1 MVLGISILRNSPI
14 HIYIYIYI
22 HNCTYIYIYIYIYPG
37 GQLLGKVSLLEK
49 DRTLPWATEL
59 CLFQRLTLE
68 VPERYWTI
76 MMGHNASCDG
86 MPYHGP
92 ISYLFFRDLKM
103 LVISQWFDALWSAH
117 CCFFILAAPMCC
129 YVLHIVFLR
138 KNLGCEGEGLK
149 LLRVVWRWARPLNP
163 FGSLKLC

>member
-1 MVLGISILRNSPI
+1 MVLGISILRNSLST
-14 HIYIYIYI
+14 YIY
-22 HNCTYIYIYIYIYPG
+22 TQLYIYIYIYIPRG
-37 GQLLGKVSLLEK
+37 STTRQSFVARERLNFAVG
-49 DRTLPWATEL
+49 DRTLPIPAAHTGGS
-59 CLFQRLTLE
+59 R
-68 VPERYWTI
+68 TI
-76 MMGHNASCDG
+76 LNNHDG
-86 MPYHGP
+86 SQCIMWWHALSWPNFL
-92 ISYLFFRDLKM
+92 SLFRDLKM